1 MIIDLT
7 QSTDSEATVVPPTPS
22 PSPVFRFQAE
32 RVLLT
37 YSQTGELT
45 KEDVFHTLAERFHV
59 DLYCLGQENHEDG
72 GWHIHVLL
80 KFKGKLDRRG
90 ADIFDVFDGT
100 NNHHPNIKPV
110 KRGLSN
116 WEKAHEY
123 VEKEDPCPLC
133 NINKKL
139 TWKEIGEKA
148 ATAEEFLQLIEANYP
163 RDYYTNLQR
172 YEYAAER
179 KYGKCVNTIQE
190 EWSPQYEHSTPE
202 ELQRWEE
209 NPNPFGKTLIIV
221 GPAGC
226 GKTTWAKANAPKPTL
241 FVRHLDSLAR
251 IRPEHRSIIFDDLD
265 FKHYPVSTQK
275 FLVDYENLSEVH
287 IRYKVARIPAGI
299 PRIFTCNEYP
309 FTEEGVHGDAID
321 RRVNK
326 VFL

>member
-22 PSPVFRFQAE
+22 PSPSFRFQAE

-45 KEDVFHTLAERFHV
+45 KEDVYHTLAERFHV
-59 DLYCLGQENHEDG
+59 DLHCLGQENHEDG

-90 ADIFDVFDGT
+90 NDIFDIYDGR

-110 KRGLSN
+110 KRGNNN

-133 NINKKL
+133 NIDKKL
-139 TWKEIGEKA
+139 TWKEIGDKA

-172 YEYAAER
+172 YEYAAE
-179 KYGKCVNTIQE
+179 KK
-190 EWSPQYEHSTPE
+190 
-202 ELQRWEE
+202 
-209 NPNPFGKTLIIV
+209 
-221 GPAGC
+221 
-226 GKTTWAKANAPKPTL
+226 
-241 FVRHLDSLAR
+241 
-251 IRPEHRSIIFDDLD
+251 
-265 FKHYPVSTQK
+265 
-275 FLVDYENLSEVH
+275 
-287 IRYKVARIPAGI
+287 
-299 PRIFTCNEYP
+299 
-309 FTEEGVHGDAID
+309 
-321 RRVNK
+321 
-326 VFL
+326 